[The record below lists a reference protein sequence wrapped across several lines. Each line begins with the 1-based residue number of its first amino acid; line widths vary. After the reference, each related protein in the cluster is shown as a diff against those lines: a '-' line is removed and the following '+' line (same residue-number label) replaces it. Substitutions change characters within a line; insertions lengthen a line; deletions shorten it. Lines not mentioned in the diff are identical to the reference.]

1 MLKEAAFLGLMLIA
15 MVSAGDEPV
24 STTTTAESTTTTT
37 TTNTTT
43 FVAIGSNHATSNE
56 SVVPIVHHAISA
68 QARKIELT
76 QLNSAVSSDVTAA
89 LKSPTGSN
97 SSMAIGTTGIAIIVA
112 VAAILIVTVLVG
124 TAIFV
129 MRRRFSVWRLNGSK
143 QNLNAGGAAD
153 GGESGTSGSVAGDEK
168 VVVVVTPSDENP
180 NEQITSVENKNAVV
194 NAAAATEDE
203 TVKETEVEP
212 KTTTETTDDAN
223 KETNEGNKEQQQQDI
238 SSQSLIANVLNE
250 LSDSVAK
257 KVDEQVDANA
267 TETDKPA
274 A

>member
-15 MVSAGDEPV
+15 MVSAADEPTV
-24 STTTTAESTTTTT
+24 TTTTSESTTT

-43 FVAIGSNHATSNE
+43 FVPIGSNNE

-76 QLNSAVSSDVTAA
+76 QLNSAVGSDVTAA

-180 NEQITSVENKNAVV
+180 NEQITSVENTNAVV

-203 TVKETEVEP
+203 AVKETTEVEP
-212 KTTTETTDDAN
+212 KTVVETTDDAN

-257 KVDEQVDANA
+257 KVDEQAVVDANA